1 MREVICDYC
10 RQPAEI
16 SSTPR
21 GPIWL
26 CAPCDA
32 WVPIHSNSK
41 TAMPMGRLANAE
53 LREAKRQFNQAIRP
67 IIDMAGRR
75 RAYEWL
81 AGAMVLSAH
90 ACDGHR
96 FDLDQARAATQLCIQ
111 HLPPFARE
119 A

>member
-1 MREVICDYC
+1 MRDVICEYC
-10 RQPAEI
+10 KQPAEI
-16 SSTPR
+16 SATAR

-26 CAPCDA
+26 CVPCDA
-32 WVPIHSNSK
+32 WIPIHANSK

-53 LREAKRQFNQAIRP
+53 LREAKRLFNQAMRP
-67 IIDMAGRR
+67 IIDMTGRR

-81 AGAMVLSAH
+81 AKAMGLSAH
-90 ACDGHR
+90 DCDHHR
-96 FDLDQARAATQLCIQ
+96 FDLAQATQATQLCIQ